1 MVMRKLIL
9 FTIVAG
15 AAACLAAACT
25 SRGSKNS
32 KAHIAD
38 STATTVVHPEWSE
51 NAVIYE
57 VNLRQYTPEG
67 TVGAFARH
75 LPRLKEL
82 GADILWFMPV
92 HPISEKE
99 RKGTLG
105 SYYAVAD
112 YKAFNPEF
120 GTMDDFKAM
129 VSKAHEMG
137 FKVIIDWVPNHTGCD
152 NRWVAEH
159 PDWYVH
165 DEDGELV
172 SPYDWTDVYK
182 LDYTNS
188 EMRKAMSDAMA
199 FWLREADID
208 GFRCDVAG
216 EVPTDFWD
224 DTRKQLETV
233 KPDIFMLAEASKPEL
248 QKNAFDMGYNWPMK
262 DLFNAIAATSGQN
275 TYRRPD
281 SSSVIYPEKHAI
293 DIDTLLAKQSIEY
306 PAGTY
311 MMNMITNH
319 DLNSWEGT
327 EFKRLGRL
335 ADAFAVLSYTLPGMP
350 LIYTGQ
356 EVGMDRPFEFFE
368 KDKAPDFTENAYT
381 RFYRTLNALKH
392 SRPEL
397 AAGTQGAPMTRYAT
411 TDPNI
416 YIFERNLDGSR
427 TIVGVNL
434 GIDEQ
439 AIQFT
444 GAKPS
449 LSNATDIFTGTAAT
463 LPSTLA
469 PGAYFIFTAN
479 K

>member
-327 EFKRLGRL
+327 EFERLGNLTR
-335 ADAFAVLSYTLPGMP
+335 AMAVLTPGDAANIHRTGNRTQPRAGVLRKGYAADMDASQRLLRILPETQSSETYT
-350 LIYTGQ
+350 
-356 EVGMDRPFEFFE
+356 
-368 KDKAPDFTENAYT
+368 
-381 RFYRTLNALKH
+381 
-392 SRPEL
+392 SRPQSRVIRSRYEAL
-397 AAGTQGAPMTRYAT
+397 SYRERRHICFQPQG
-411 TDPNI
+411 
-416 YIFERNLDGSR
+416 
-427 TIVGVNL
+427 
-434 GIDEQ
+434 
-439 AIQFT
+439 
-444 GAKPS
+444 
-449 LSNATDIFTGTAAT
+449 
-463 LPSTLA
+463 
-469 PGAYFIFTAN
+469 
-479 K
+479 